1 MNLNTK
7 APVFPSFFPAF
18 LYLCKGRLRQPASMI
33 DNNKLFSIMTRFT
46 FIALAFGCLSLTA
59 SAQSAGHAALT
70 NRQQVMDAFN
80 AKTRQAA
87 TMHKLLR
94 VNPYTSDIISEK
106 PEGLEM
112 ANLNRQSKSF
122 FNFDNSLFDG
132 MDVYENKYEVGS
144 YIEGDDGCYYI
155 HDPFGIM
162 PTDSY
167 LKLEEGEGDTLVA
180 HTPQAILSLNGT
192 YYATRLVA
200 RKGDDGAMGYF
211 LDPQAEEG
219 RGLDVKYVIDNDG
232 TLRQVSDGY
241 VDGYPSMPQSVLA
254 LTDGNGNLFC
264 YADADMVMS
273 PMNDVATTLPAG
285 AEVKDFV
292 MRYTQRDNAPT
303 YKNVKVALTSDALYL
318 RNPYDKDSMMW
329 IRGDIGDGK
338 VTFLRQYIGVDT
350 TSTDAFYPHHS
361 FFVPYDYVYNGLDPN
376 TFDPLYDY
384 TLKDKLVFDYDPQNF
399 KLTLRDGQGFMFN
412 LNPDSSAYLASYDN
426 PSIFEFHE
434 VPATPADPVITF
446 YGPYS
451 DQSACGVVT
460 ASIATVDT
468 DGNYIQPSKLFYN
481 VYFDDSTEPFVF
493 TTSDYMNLTE
503 DMTDVPYGFDDGYD
517 FMFKGS
523 SNTFYFYQPA
533 EKNVGVQTV
542 YKGGGE
548 VHRSNIVWMTNEAAA
563 VDRTVVDGE
572 CVSEEYFD
580 LQGRRVVAPTRGL
593 YLRKQVFANRKT
605 VVKKILR

>member
-1 MNLNTK
+1 MNLNTN

-46 FIALAFGCLSLTA
+46 FIALALGCLSLTA
-59 SAQSAGHAALT
+59 SAQTAGHPTLT
-70 NRQQVMDAFN
+70 NRQEVMDAFS
-80 AKTRQAA
+80 AKARQAA

-106 PEGLEM
+106 PEGTEVG
-112 ANLNRQSKSF
+112 NLNRQSKSF

-167 LKLEEGEGDTLVA
+167 LKLEQGEGDTLVA

-200 RKGDDGAMGYF
+200 RTGDDGSMGYF

-241 VDGYPSMPQSVLA
+241 VDSYPNMPKSVLA
-254 LTDGNGNLFC
+254 LTDGDGNLFC
-264 YADADMVMS
+264 YADGDMVMA

-292 MRYTQRDNAPT
+292 MRYTRYDDAT
-303 YKNVKVALTSDALYL
+303 SFKSVKVAVTDDAVYL
-318 RNPYDKDSMMW
+318 RNPYDRDSMMW
-329 IRGDIGDGK
+329 IRSNVGDGE
-338 VTFLRQYIGVDT
+338 VTFPKQYIGIDT
-350 TSTDAFYPHHS
+350 TSTDAFYPHHA
-361 FFVPYDYVYNGLDPN
+361 FFVPYDYVYNGLDPE

-384 TLKDKLVFDYDPQNF
+384 TLKDELVFDYDPQAL
-399 KLTLRDGQGFMFN
+399 KLSLQNGQGFMFN
-412 LNPDSSAYLASYDN
+412 LNKDSAAYLASYDN
-426 PSIFEFHE
+426 PQSLP
-434 VPATPADPVITF
+434 VPR
-446 YGPYS
+446 GS
-451 DQSACGVVT
+451 CC
-460 ASIATVDT
+460 ASRPRHHFLWA
-468 DGNYIQPSKLFYN
+468 LFR
-481 VYFDDSTEPFVF
+481 P
-493 TTSDYMNLTE
+493 
-503 DMTDVPYGFDDGYD
+503 
-517 FMFKGS
+517 
-523 SNTFYFYQPA
+523 
-533 EKNVGVQTV
+533 VGVRC
-542 YKGGGE
+542 GDSL
-548 VHRSNIVWMTNEAAA
+548 HRHGRYGWQLHPALEA
-563 VDRTVVDGE
+563 V
-572 CVSEEYFD
+572 
-580 LQGRRVVAPTRGL
+580 LQRLLRRQHGS
-593 YLRKQVFANRKT
+593 LRFHDF
-605 VVKKILR
+605 

>member
-1 MNLNTK
+1 
-7 APVFPSFFPAF
+7 
-18 LYLCKGRLRQPASMI
+18 
-33 DNNKLFSIMTRFT
+33 MTRIT
-46 FIALAFGCLSLTA
+46 FIALALGCLSLTA
-59 SAQSAGHAALT
+59 SAQTAGHPT
-70 NRQQVMDAFN
+70 PPNRQKVMDAFS
-80 AKTRQAA
+80 AKARQTT

-94 VNPYTSDIISEK
+94 VSPYISDVISEK

-112 ANLNRQSKSF
+112 ANLNRSSKSF

-132 MDVYENKYEVGS
+132 MEVFENKYELGS

-167 LKLEEGEGDTLVA
+167 LKLEQGEGDTLVA
-180 HTPQAILSLNGT
+180 HTPQAIFSLNGT

-219 RGLDVKYVIDNDG
+219 KGLDVKYVIDNDG
-232 TLRQVSDGY
+232 SLRQVSDGY
-241 VDGYPSMPQSVLA
+241 VSGYPGMPQSVLA
-254 LTDGNGNLFC
+254 LTDGDGNLFC
-264 YADADMVMS
+264 YADGDMVMA

-292 MRYTQRDNAPT
+292 MRYTRYDDAT
-303 YKNVKVALTSDALYL
+303 SFKSVKVAVTDDAVYL
-318 RNPYDKDSMMW
+318 RNPYDRDSMMW
-329 IRGDIGDGK
+329 IRGNVGEGK
-338 VTFLRQYIGVDT
+338 VTFPKQHIGVDS
-350 TSTDAFYPHHS
+350 TSTDAYYPHHA
-361 FFVPYDYVYNGLDPN
+361 FFVPYDYVYNGLDPE

-384 TLKDKLVFDYDPQNF
+384 TLKDELVFDYDPQAL
-399 KLTLRDGQGFMFN
+399 KLSLQNGQGFMFN
-412 LNPDSSAYLASYDN
+412 LNKDSAAYLASYDN

-481 VYFDDSTEPFVF
+481 VYFDDSTDPFVF

-503 DMTDVPYGFDDGYD
+503 DMTDVPYDFDDGYD
-517 FMFKGS
+517 FMFRGS
-523 SNTFYFYQPA
+523 GDTFYFYQPA

-580 LQGRRVVAPTRGL
+580 LQGRRVAAPVRGL
-593 YLRKQVFANRKT
+593 YLKKQVFAGGKT
-605 VVKKILR
+605 IVKKIMR

>member
-1 MNLNTK
+1 MK
-7 APVFPSFFPAF
+7 
-18 LYLCKGRLRQPASMI
+18 RI
-33 DNNKLFSIMTRFT
+33 T
-46 FIALAFGCLSLTA
+46 FIALVLGCLSLTA
-59 SAQSAGHAALT
+59 SAQSITHIVPS
-70 NRQQVMDAFN
+70 NRQEATGILQ
-80 AKTRQAA
+80 AKARQSA
-87 TMHKLLR
+87 TMRNVLR
-94 VNPYTSDIISEK
+94 VSPYTSEIISEK
-106 PEGLEM
+106 PAGMEV
-112 ANLNRQSKSF
+112 ANLNRSSKSF
-122 FNFDNSLFDG
+122 FNFDNSLFEG
-132 MDVYENKYEVGS
+132 MDVYGNKYEVGS

-180 HTPQAILSLNGT
+180 HTPQAILNLNGT

-200 RKGDDGAMGYF
+200 RVGNDGSMGYF
-211 LDPQAEEG
+211 LDPQAEDG
-219 RGLDVKYVIDNDG
+219 KGLDVKYVFDNDG

-241 VDGYPSMPQSVLA
+241 VDSYPNMPKSVLA
-254 LTDGNGNLFC
+254 LTDADGKLFC
-264 YADADMVMS
+264 YADADMVMA
-273 PMNDVATTLPAG
+273 PFGETATTLPAD
-285 AEVKDFV
+285 AQVRDFV

-361 FFVPYDYVYNGLDPN
+361 FFVPYDYVYNGLDPE

-384 TLKDKLVFDYDPQNF
+384 TLKDKLVFDYDPQSF
-399 KLTLRDGQGFMFN
+399 KLSLRDGQGFMFN
-412 LNPDSSAYLASYDN
+412 LNPDSSASLASYDN
-426 PSIFEFHE
+426 PSVFLFHE
-434 VPATPADPVITF
+434 VPATPADPIITF

-451 DQSACGVVT
+451 EQSACGVVT
-460 ASIATVDT
+460 VSIATT
-468 DGNYIQPSKLFYN
+468 DAEGNYILPSKLFYN

-493 TTSDYMNLTE
+493 TPSTYSNLTE
-503 DMTDVPYGFDDGYD
+503 EMTDVPYDFDDGYD
-517 FMFKGS
+517 FMFRGS
-523 SNTFYFYQPA
+523 GDTFYFYQPA

-548 VHRSNIVWMTNEAAA
+548 VRRSSIVWMTNEAAA
-563 VDRTVVDGE
+563 VNRMVVDGE
-572 CVSEEYFD
+572 CISEEYFD
-580 LQGRRVVAPTRGL
+580 LQGHHVDAPTRGL
-593 YLRKQVFANRKT
+593 YLKKQVFANGKT

>member
-1 MNLNTK
+1 
-7 APVFPSFFPAF
+7 
-18 LYLCKGRLRQPASMI
+18 
-33 DNNKLFSIMTRFT
+33 MTRFT